1 LGRAGLPVGK
11 IFLVLVPAVDL
22 AKGVLEDFAK
32 IVFLVLPVG
41 KMFGFLIA
49 IVIS

>member
-11 IFLVLVPAVDL
+11 MFLVLVPAVDL

-41 KMFGFLIA
+41 KMFGFCA